1 MRRKK
6 DAYSDL
12 EYHRGKR
19 SGKEK
24 GPYQCG
30 HRGDLKSLDA
40 PVQSVRVIINEMPK
54 ENYAIAGELICD
66 REAAKH

>member
-1 MRRKK
+1 MPIAILNIIEGRDMEKK
-6 DAYSDL
+6 RAL
-12 EYHRGKR
+12 TNAVTEAI
-19 SGKEK
+19 
-24 GPYQCG
+24 C
-30 HRGDLKSLDA
+30 KSLDA

>member
-1 MRRKK
+1 MHI
-6 DAYSDL
+6 AILYIFEGSDL
-12 EYHRGKR
+12 EKKR
-19 SGKEK
+19 DFTNAVTEAI
-24 GPYQCG
+24 C
-30 HRGDLKSLDA
+30 KSLDA